1 MHPYH
6 MLSMPVCLSMERH
19 TGSATNL
26 IETHAPCHRETHAL
40 CDQPLSDTRPL
51 PPTSQTHLQEGH
63 FFLFL
68 RKVDTRHG
76 RQNECPHGVV
86 IGSHKRAKQMAHSTI
101 CLVRPTSYTHTHTYT
116 VIYTYVLSN
125 LTTPRPQNRI
135 NTHMKRGA
143 GGGESERVTGG
154 RC

>member
-1 MHPYH
+1 

-101 CLVRPTSYTHTHTYT
+101 CLVRPMSYTHTHTHTYT
-116 VIYTYVLSN
+116 VIYTYLSSN

-135 NTHMKRGA
+135 NTHMKRGE